1 MGDTRIKIAKDKAE
15 LVKAL
20 RKSDD
25 TTGPFQTYVDI
36 LVFAASLGFAMN
48 QRVPLTEVS
57 KKDPDPIPRD
67 HFTNRDYNQ
76 VINLIAIASSQDAKV
91 VAESDERVENK
102 IRIFEEY
109 ANAGLEILKSRLAGS
124 VDHTNQLLL
133 LLDPYIGGRRKSE
146 DEFDLTSFL

>member
-1 MGDTRIKIAKDKAE
+1 MGDNRIKIAKDKAE

-20 RKSDD
+20 KKSED

-36 LVFAASLGFAMN
+36 LVFAAALGFAEN
-48 QRVPLTEVS
+48 QRIPLGTIS

-67 HFTNRDYNQ
+67 HFKSRDYNQ
-76 VINLIAIASSQDAKV
+76 VINLIAITSTQDAKAV
-91 VAESDERVENK
+91 SESDECIDNK

-133 LLDPYIGGRRKSE
+133 ILNPYFRNLDNLE
-146 DEFDLTSFL
+146 EEFDLTNFL